1 MDLQKNLRHYREL
14 AGYKT
19 AKDFASA
26 LNIPY
31 NTYTAYE
38 NQKREPKLDMV
49 VKIANILNISTDE
62 LLGRTVANKT
72 EQLKNKIINV
82 LKHSNDKYFEIKNI
96 DSSMITFTISNDD
109 EKLTDVKYRTK
120 DFVALVE
127 LVETVHAKKI
137 KDDIYDL
144 ASRRILETAIQ
155 DTKRNIK
162 QIENNKD
169 KNVEKKSMP
178 MNKLLNKLYEI
189 DRTLQKQI
197 EKSKKQE
204 NK

>member
-19 AKDFASA
+19 AKDFANA

-38 NQKREPKLDMV
+38 NQKREPKLDMI

-62 LLGRTVANKT
+62 LLGRTVVNKT
-72 EQLKNKIINV
+72 EQLKNKIISA

-96 DSSMITFTISNDD
+96 DSGMITFTINNDD
-109 EKLTDVKYRTK
+109 EKIIDVEIRTK
-120 DFVALVE
+120 EFSELIEMVE
-127 LVETVHAKKI
+127 NKYKNKI
-137 KDDIYDL
+137 REDIYYLSCVTLIQKALSPMIKNILKMSHTTINETDFEEFKKYILL
-144 ASRRILETAIQ
+144 A
-155 DTKRNIK
+155 D
-162 QIENNKD
+162 
-169 KNVEKKSMP
+169 
-178 MNKLLNKLYEI
+178 KLYEI
-189 DRTLQKQI
+189 KKKLKEKRNKQK
-197 EKSKKQE
+197 

>member
-1 MDLQKNLRHYREL
+1 MNFQKILIALRKIN
-14 AGYKT
+14 GY
-19 AKDFASA
+19 SA
-26 LNIPY
+26 RSFSKKLDIPY
-31 NTYTAYE
+31 TTYLAYE
-38 NQKREPKLDMV
+38 KTEREPKYTLLIQ
-49 VKIANILNISTDE
+49 IANVLNISTDE
-62 LLGRTVANKT
+62 LLGRTVVNKT
-72 EQLKNKIINV
+72 EQLKNKIISA

-96 DSSMITFTISNDD
+96 DSGMITFTISNDD
-109 EKLTDVKYRTK
+109 EKLTDVQYRTK
-120 DFVALVE
+120 DFAALVE
-127 LVETVHAKKI
+127 FVETVHAKKI

-155 DTKRNIK
+155 KTRKDIK

-169 KNVEKKSMP
+169 KDVENKSMP
-178 MNKLLNKLYEI
+178 LNKLLNKLYEI

>member
-1 MDLQKNLRHYREL
+1 MNFQKNLIALRKIN
-14 AGYKT
+14 GY
-19 AKDFASA
+19 SA
-26 LNIPY
+26 RSFSKKLDIPY
-31 NTYTAYE
+31 TTYLAYE
-38 NQKREPKLDMV
+38 KTEREPKYTLLIQ
-49 VKIANILNISTDE
+49 IANVLNVSLDE
-62 LLGRTVANKT
+62 LLGRTVINKT
-72 EQLKNKIINV
+72 EQLKNKIKSV

-96 DSSMITFTISNDD
+96 DSGMITFTISNDD
-109 EKLTDVKYRTK
+109 EKLTDVQYRTK

-155 DTKRNIK
+155 KTRKDIK

-169 KNVEKKSMP
+169 KDVENKSMP
-178 MNKLLNKLYEI
+178 LNKLLNKLYEI

>member
-49 VKIANILNISTDE
+49 VKIANMLNISTDE
-62 LLGRTVANKT
+62 LLGRTVINKT
-72 EQLKNKIINV
+72 EQLKNKIISV

-96 DSSMITFTISNDD
+96 DSGMITFTISNDD
-109 EKLTDVKYRTK
+109 EKLTDVEIRTK
-120 DFVALVE
+120 EFSALIE
-127 LVETVHAKKI
+127 MIENKYKNKI
-137 KDDIYDL
+137 EEDIYDL
-144 ASRRILETAIQ
+144 SSATLVQEALSSTTKKISLLAHRMSGETYFE
-155 DTKRNIK
+155 K
-162 QIENNKD
+162 
-169 KNVEKKSMP
+169 VEKYF
-178 MNKLLNKLYEI
+178 LLANKLYE
-189 DRTLQKQI
+189 LGNQLK